1 MKTQSKPQVY
11 TANLELNMP
20 TSDFALKHLDMV
32 IATAKTQGHRAIKVI
47 HGYGS
52 SGTGGKIK
60 SAVHKKLTAY
70 TTSGK
75 IKGFIKGEEFSPFES
90 AAQKWII
97 SIPSLTTDRDYIKCN
112 QGISIVIVK

>member
-1 MKTQSKPQVY
+1 MY

-20 TSDFALKHLDMV
+20 TSDFALKHLDMA
-32 IATAKTQGHRAIKVI
+32 ISTAKAQGHPCLKVI

-60 SAVHKKLTAY
+60 SAVHKKLTSY
-70 TTSGK
+70 ITSSK

-90 AAQKWII
+90 SAQKWII
-97 SIPSLTTDRDYIKCN
+97 SIPALTTDKDYLKCN
-112 QGISIVIVK
+112 QGVTVIIVK